1 MKQLGELAAW
11 IGARLLGDTDLQISG
26 ARSILQAS
34 RNDITFVSAEK
45 YLGTFIESDSPAA
58 VITNQIDLDRIGR
71 HWSKSFLQ
79 VDDAESSFIKIVK
92 LFRPPGE
99 RTRVG
104 ISQRANISHSAE
116 IAEDV
121 DVYPGASIGDKVRI
135 GCGSIIHPNVTI
147 LENTTIGANTVVF
160 PNVVIYE
167 NCVIGNR
174 CLIHAGAVIGGYGFG
189 YRSAA
194 SHELCAQLGNVV
206 IGDDVEIGCNTTIDR
221 GTYDST
227 VIGSGTKLD
236 NQVMIGHNC
245 QIGKHNLFC
254 SQVGI
259 ASSCVTG
266 DYVVMAGQ
274 VGIGDHLTIGDRTTL
289 AAQSGV
295 MNDLQGN
302 QTYLGSPAI
311 PVREQ
316 MQIHALINRLPEMRK
331 QLRQLKMANELESDG
346 PLRSYEAA

>member
-26 ARSILQAS
+26 ARSILQATK
-34 RNDITFVSAEK
+34 DDVTFVAAEK
-45 YLGTFIESDSPAA
+45 YLRNFIESDCLAA
-58 VITNQIDLDRIGR
+58 VVANQIDLDRIGTK
-71 HWSKSFLQ
+71 WSKSFLQ
-79 VDDAESSFIKIVK
+79 VDDAEASFIKIVK
-92 LFRPPGE
+92 LFRPPSE
-99 RTRVG
+99 RARVG
-104 ISQRANISHSAE
+104 ICERANISHSAE

-121 DVYPGASIGDKVRI
+121 DVYPGAFIGDNVRI
-135 GCGSIIHPNVTI
+135 GCGTIIHPNVTI
-147 LENTTIGANTVVF
+147 LENTTLGANTVVF

-174 CLIHAGAVIGGYGFG
+174 CLIHGGAVIGGYGFG

-194 SHELCAQLGNVV
+194 THELCAQLGNVV

-227 VIGSGTKLD
+227 LIGSGTKLD
-236 NQVMIGHNC
+236 NHVMIGHNC

-259 ASSCVTG
+259 AGSCVTG

-295 MNDLQGN
+295 MNDLKGN

-316 MQIHALINRLPEMRK
+316 MQIHALVNRLPEMRK
-331 QLRQLKMANELESDG
+331 QLRQLINASDL
-346 PLRSYEAA
+346 PSVSPVKKYDAA